1 MLSQQH
7 AALLLQQ
14 FSQPLNDPPC
24 TLSLPYSTGF
34 ESDVSNQAPS
44 CWTTLLREAYA
55 FNFVYYAHNGNQM
68 LALNSASGEA
78 RIATPRIPLPLNQ
91 VGVTMWY
98 VDLALSLS
106 GLMRVVFTTNLSGTV
121 QWIDTIPTCYDYTYV
136 DLDFS
141 HLSIT
146 DTGYLVFAYT
156 NGSGVGSGLVD
167 DLSIFRRS
175 VCTPVSNLRLSG
187 ITNSEATLT

>member
-1 MLSQQH
+1 
-7 AALLLQQ
+7 
-14 FSQPLNDPPC
+14 
-24 TLSLPYSTGF
+24 
-34 ESDVSNQAPS
+34 
-44 CWTTLLREAYA
+44 
-55 FNFVYYAHNGNQM
+55 M

-78 RIATPRIPLPLNQ
+78 RIATPRISLPLNQ

-98 VDLALSLS
+98 VDLALCLS
-106 GLMRVVFTTNLSGTV
+106 GLMRVGFTTNLSGTV
-121 QWIDTIPTCYDYTYV
+121 QWVDTIPTCYDYTYV
-136 DLDFS
+136 DLNFS

-175 VCTPVSNLRLSG
+175 VWHPRVQSTPFW
-187 ITNSEATLT
+187 IHQ

>member
-1 MLSQQH
+1 
-7 AALLLQQ
+7 
-14 FSQPLNDPPC
+14 
-24 TLSLPYSTGF
+24 
-34 ESDVSNQAPS
+34 
-44 CWTTLLREAYA
+44 
-55 FNFVYYAHNGNQM
+55 
-68 LALNSASGEA
+68 
-78 RIATPRIPLPLNQ
+78 
-91 VGVTMWY
+91 
-98 VDLALSLS
+98 
-106 GLMRVVFTTNLSGTV
+106 MRVGFTTNLSGTV